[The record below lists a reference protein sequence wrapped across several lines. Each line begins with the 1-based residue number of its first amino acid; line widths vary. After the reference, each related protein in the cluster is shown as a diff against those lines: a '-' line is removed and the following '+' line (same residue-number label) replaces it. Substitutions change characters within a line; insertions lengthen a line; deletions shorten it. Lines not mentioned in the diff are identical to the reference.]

1 MSIGRNEVLH
11 VARLA
16 ELAVGEGELDRL
28 VDQMNRIVDYVAQ
41 LDQVPADPHGRP
53 VPAGTGVRR
62 ASRGRSGPGAA
73 RPPAGG
79 VRARVP
85 RRLLPGA
92 APWCHGGG
100 VSGAAT
106 AAKETGGPPGRR
118 RAAERDAPLVAG
130 PARRRGGTGGCGGH
144 RRRRWPRRRSRSR
157 TISSP
162 SSSRRPAPPGSW
174 RAMFALQRHRREPLA
189 GGRGDDRGARPT
201 WTSSR
206 WARPPS
212 TRRSGG

>member
-41 LDQVPADPHGRP
+41 LDQVPADRMADA
-53 VPAGTGVRR
+53 VPARTGVRR

-106 AAKETGGPPGRR
+106 AAKETGARLAAAEPLNATLHWSQALLDAEAARVDACAITGSAGRDADRAQGQHRHR
-118 RAAERDAPLVAG
+118 RAAHDLRLPD
-130 PARRRGGTGGCGGH
+130 
-144 RRRRWPRRRSRSR
+144 
-157 TISSP
+157 
-162 SSSRRPAPPGSW
+162 PG
-174 RAMFALQRHRREPLA
+174 RLRIALQRHRGEPLA
-189 GGRGDDRGARPT
+189 RGRGDDRGARPT